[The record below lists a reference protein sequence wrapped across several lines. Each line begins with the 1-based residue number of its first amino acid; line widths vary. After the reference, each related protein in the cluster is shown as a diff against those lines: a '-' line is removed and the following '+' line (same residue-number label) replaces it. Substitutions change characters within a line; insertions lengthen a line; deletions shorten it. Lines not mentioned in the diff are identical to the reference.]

1 MAAKRAG
8 AKTGAKT
15 GAKAA
20 SGTAGKKASGKKKAG
35 ASDAGLDAGRPAD
48 RRDAF
53 ADLARRR
60 AEGEVAFTPRVLSGF
75 ARRCH
80 VRQTLR
86 EDHAT
91 RITGVPEAAQ
101 AKFDKLARSTYDF
114 FRGTALLFYR
124 DLAGD
129 DAWMPSVLTLGDVHP
144 ENFGVMPSADGTP
157 MFGVNDFDEAHFA
170 PFTWDIKRGAV
181 GFFIASG
188 AEGLSKKKRAKVVRA
203 FVRGYCEGLRAF
215 VDNDLETERQLRLDN
230 SPPLIRALIE
240 GAMTGRAEWL
250 GEMLDD
256 KRRGFRPTTE
266 IVPQTSKVDDFQAIV
281 DRYVKENGISIPGR
295 TDALRVKDVAEKRGS
310 GTASLGLT
318 RYFVLIAGPDD
329 DGSDDIVLEM
339 KRARRSALDGLAP
352 TAQAAHADAEAG
364 RVVNAQ
370 AVHLVGGDPFY
381 GKVEIEGRSHLV
393 RERSPFKDEMDLDDL
408 DAKSWRRYA
417 FECGRA
423 LAQAHALAD
432 EDTGVGEGSVE
443 ARILDA
449 VEPLDLFVED
459 MVRFAREGAAR
470 VARDHA
476 LFCEDHALGAFT
488 SIDRHWK

>member
-1 MAAKRAG
+1 M
-8 AKTGAKT
+8 
-15 GAKAA
+15 AKA
-20 SGTAGKKASGKKKAG
+20 SKKKASEQKASKKASKTG
-35 ASDAGLDAGRPAD
+35 TDDIEPPGELPDGQPAD

-53 ADLARRR
+53 ARLAARR
-60 AEGEVAFTPRVLSGF
+60 AAGEVAFTPRVQTGF
-75 ARRCH
+75 SRRRH

-91 RITGVPEAAQ
+91 RITGAPDAAR
-101 AKFDKLARSTYDF
+101 AKFDKLAGSLYSF

-129 DAWMPSVLTLGDVHP
+129 DPWMPSVLTLGDVHP

-170 PFTWDIKRGAV
+170 PFTWDLERGAV
-181 GFFIASG
+181 GFWIAAA
-188 AEGLSKKKRAKVVRA
+188 AEGLKKKHRKKTVRR
-203 FVRGYCEGLRAF
+203 FVRGYVEGLRAF

-230 SPPLIRALIE
+230 SPPIIRDLIE
-240 GAMTGRAEWL
+240 GAMTRREDFLAEL
-250 GEMLDD
+250 LDE
-256 KRRGFRPTTE
+256 KRRRFRPTDE
-266 IVPQTSKVDDFQAIV
+266 VVPISSRVDDFQAIV
-281 DRYVKENGISIPGR
+281 DRYVEDNEVEVGVRLDGF
-295 TDALRVKDVAEKRGS
+295 RVKDVAEKHGS

-318 RYFVLIAGPDD
+318 RYFVLLAGPDD
-329 DGSDDIVLEM
+329 DGTDDIVLEM
-339 KRARRSALDGLAP
+339 KRARRSALAGLAP
-352 TAQAAHADAEAG
+352 TAQHAAADPEAG

-381 GKVEIEGRSHLV
+381 GKVEIDGRSHLV

-408 DAKSWRRYA
+408 DAKGWRAYA

-432 EDTGVGEGSVE
+432 ADSGIGEGEVE

-449 VEPLDLFVED
+449 LAPVELFVED
-459 MVRFAREGAAR
+459 MVRFARDAAKR

-476 LFCEDHALGAFT
+476 FFCEDHALGAFDHV
-488 SIDRHWK
+488 DRRWR